1 MPVLVAAV
9 TGPGIPRV
17 LPLLV
22 RTLRSAMG
30 FVLDVVA
37 VVGVEIAG
45 IALLESFVVPE
56 VLALWICARGIK
68 ELWSVEDE
76 Q

>member
-1 MPVLVAAV
+1 MPVPAAAV

-37 VVGVEIAG
+37 VVVGVEIAG
-45 IALLESFVVPE
+45 IGLLESFVAPE
-56 VLALWICARGIK
+56 VLALWIWGRGIK
-68 ELWSVEDE
+68 ELWSVED
-76 Q
+76 